1 MRVLRLGAAAAVLVL
16 ALFMMAATRRASAS
30 TSGGG
35 GVTLLSQSPWVEQ
48 KGIFRLQLAIRAP
61 NPSKDQVQVLIF
73 PPLRTRSDF
82 NNAMQSQYATG
93 ASYQQTAQVSSLKR
107 DPAGGV
113 DADIAIQQ
121 TAPARAAF
129 PAFEPKSSSS
139 VYPVQ
144 VSLLDGS
151 STVGE
156 PIDTF
161 LVYALGPPSVT
172 DNARLSVAVVVPFAS
187 LPVIGKKSQL
197 QPLGSA
203 ESQRLSDV
211 VSAFAAYPNVHV
223 SVQASPETLQQLAAG
238 DSTDTATLAA
248 LSSLAQAHDIQIV
261 PSTYVPVSVSDLE
274 AANLAGEISQQV
286 QSGGAVLRSKLGVT
300 PDKSTWV
307 VDGPLDQATLG
318 ALTAQGA
325 TRLIV
330 PDADLTPLGPADTFF
345 GYFGYPTLLGPGISV
360 YAGDPGLTADITR
373 GDSPVLA
380 ANQLL
385 ADLAMVQTIQPG
397 YSRGMVVL
405 PSPGWV
411 ADPTFLTTLL
421 AGLDGNPMVSA
432 VTASQI
438 FGVSSPPPGPITR
451 ALADPTP
458 AIGDAL
464 LSTDSQTFRN
474 ARAEIDA
481 LSTVFSQEQALA
493 SQLQAQLLTAE
504 SAELTDAQRVDLL
517 AAVSQSAS
525 KILRE
530 VNLPPE
536 SSITLTSTHG
546 QIPLTILSSPS
557 LAAKVKLDLTSPE
570 LIFQPFNPPNGH
582 CQVPTPT
589 REECFLQLTTENT
602 TIKVPVQARS
612 AGVFSL
618 HVDLYS
624 PDGAQQLD
632 HNVDTVRSTAVSGVG
647 VVLIVVAFVSLAI
660 WWARDLHHG
669 RRARRLVPSPIDLSV
684 DDDAVEQ
691 FFRQPPPASL

>member
-1 MRVLRLGAAAAVLVL
+1 MRFLRLGAAAAVVIL
-16 ALFMMAATRRASAS
+16 AAFMAAGGRPASAD
-30 TSGGG
+30 TGGD
-35 GVTLLSQSPWVEQ
+35 VTLLSQSPWIEQ
-48 KGIFRLQLAIRAP
+48 KGTFRLELGFHAP
-61 NPSKDQVQVLIF
+61 NPSKDQVQVLVF
-73 PPLRTRSDF
+73 PPLTNRSDF
-82 NNAMQSQYATG
+82 DNAMQGHYSTTAT
-93 ASYQQTAQVSSLKR
+93 YQQTAPLSSLKH
-107 DPAGGV
+107 DPQGGL
-113 DADIAIQQ
+113 DADIAVNQS
-121 TAPARAAF
+121 APAHAAF
-129 PAFEPKSSSS
+129 PEFQPKSSSL

-151 STVGE
+151 STVGQ

-172 DNARLSVAVVVPFAS
+172 DSPRLSVAVVVPIAS
-187 LPVIGKKSQL
+187 PPLLGKKSDL

-203 ESQRLSDV
+203 ESQRIGKV
-211 VSAFAAYPNVHV
+211 VSALATYANVHV
-223 SVQASPETLQQLAAG
+223 SVQASPETLEQLAAG
-238 DSTDTATLAA
+238 SSYDNATLGA
-248 LSSLAQAHDIQIV
+248 LATLDQSRDIQIL

-274 AANLAGEISQQV
+274 AANLNGEINEQV
-286 QSGGAVLRSKLGVT
+286 KSGSAVLTDRLGEA
-300 PDKSTWV
+300 PDRATWV
-307 VDGPLDQATLG
+307 VDGPLDAATLG

-345 GYFGYPTLLGPGISV
+345 GYFGYPTLLGGGVTV
-360 YAGDPGLTADITR
+360 YAGDQGLTADMTR
-373 GDSPVLA
+373 SGSPVLA

-405 PSPGWV
+405 PNPGWV

-421 AGLDGNPMVSA
+421 AGLNGNPMISA

-438 FGVSSPPPGPITR
+438 FGVSSPGPPITR

-458 AIGDAL
+458 ITGDPL
-464 LSTDSQTFRN
+464 LISAAQTIRN
-474 ARAEIDA
+474 ARLDIDA
-481 LSTVFSQEQALA
+481 LSSVFSQEQALA

-504 SAELTDAQRVDLL
+504 STALPDAQRQSLL
-517 AAVSQSAS
+517 TAVSQSAS
-525 KILRE
+525 KFLRE

-557 LAAKVKLDLTSPE
+557 LAAKVRLDLTSPE
-570 LIFQPFNPPNGH
+570 LIFQQFNPPDGR

-589 REECFLQLTTENT
+589 REVCFLDLTTENT

-618 HVDLYS
+618 HVDLFS
-624 PDGAQQLD
+624 PDGAQRLD
-632 HNVDTVRSTAVSGVG
+632 HNIDTVRSTAVSGVG
-647 VVLIVVAFVSLAI
+647 VVLIGLAVVSLAI

-669 RRARRLVPSPIDLSV
+669 RRARRLVPSPIDLHV
-684 DDDAVEQ
+684 EDDAVEE